1 MSRPPLGP
9 AALDFDPTEV
19 TEHLVRGMQ
28 HEIVQTLGRR
38 GVVLGVS
45 GGIDSA
51 TVLMLAARAM
61 GPDNVVA
68 LAMPER
74 ESSGESLT
82 LAEELTAVAGVP
94 LVVEDITATL
104 EAAGCYRRRDDAI
117 RELVPE
123 FGEGWRCK
131 LALQDTAG
139 YQLTYVV
146 VQAPGGEPRKVR
158 PTARAYSTIVAAS
171 NFKQRTRKM
180 MEYFHSDRMG
190 FAVAG
195 TPNLLEYDQ
204 GFFVKG
210 GDGLAD
216 VKPICKLYKTQVY
229 RLAAHLGVP
238 QSILSRPPTT
248 DTFSM
253 PQSQEEFYF
262 TLPYPQMDLCLY
274 ALEHGYTAEETAPAV
289 DLPAERVQRTFDFI
303 QRKRAATRH
312 LHLAPIP
319 IEPW

>member
-1 MSRPPLGP
+1 MSRPPLTRAVLELDLP
-9 AALDFDPTEV
+9 AV
-19 TEHLVRGMQ
+19 TDRLVARMR
-28 HEIVQTLGRR
+28 HEIVETLGKR
-38 GVVLGVS
+38 GVSLGVS

-51 TVLMLAARAM
+51 SVLMLAARAM
-61 GPDNVVA
+61 GPENVVA

-74 ESSGESLT
+74 ESSGESLA
-82 LAEELTAVAGVP
+82 LARELTEKAGVA

-131 LALQDTAG
+131 LALGSTAG
-139 YQLTYVV
+139 YQITYVV
-146 VQAPGGEPRKVR
+146 VQAPGEEPRRVR
-158 PTARAYSTIVAAS
+158 PTARAYNTIVAAS

-180 MEYFHSDRMG
+180 MEYFHADRMG

-229 RLAAHLGVP
+229 ALAAHLGVP

-274 ALEHGYTAEETAPAV
+274 ALEHGYTPEETAPAV
-289 DLPAERVQRTFDFI
+289 ELPAERVQKTFDFI
-303 QRKRAATRH
+303 IRKRAATRH

-319 IEPW
+319 IEPA

>member
-1 MSRPPLGP
+1 MTRPPLSP
-9 AALDFDPTEV
+9 AVLDFDKEAV
-19 TEHLVRGMQ
+19 TENLVTGMRKAVY
-28 HEIVQTLGRR
+28 EDLGRK
-38 GVVLGVS
+38 GISLGVS

-61 GPDNVVA
+61 GPQGVVA

-74 ESSGESLT
+74 ESAGESYD
-82 LAEELTAVAGVP
+82 LAKELC
-94 LVVEDITATL
+94 
-104 EAAGCYRRRDDAI
+104 EAAGVELLLENIGPIVDAAGTYQRRDDAI
-117 RELVPE
+117 RELEPQ
-123 FGEGWRCK
+123 FGEGWGCK
-131 LALQDTAG
+131 LALGERGG
-139 YQLTYVV
+139 YQITYVV
-146 VQAPGGEPRKVR
+146 VSSPDGEVRKLR
-158 PTARAYSTIVAAS
+158 PTAKAYNTIVAAS

-180 MEYFHSDRMG
+180 MEYYHADRMG

-216 VKPICKLYKTQVY
+216 IKPICRLYKTQVY
-229 RLAAHLGVP
+229 ALAEHLGVP

-262 TLPYPQMDLCLY
+262 ALPYPQMDLAIY
-274 ALEHGYTAEETAPAV
+274 ALDNGYSVEETAPGVQITEAQ
-289 DLPAERVQRTFDFI
+289 VQRTFSFI
-303 QRKRAATRH
+303 KRKRQVAKY
-312 LHLAPIP
+312 LHAGPVP
-319 IEPW
+319 IEI